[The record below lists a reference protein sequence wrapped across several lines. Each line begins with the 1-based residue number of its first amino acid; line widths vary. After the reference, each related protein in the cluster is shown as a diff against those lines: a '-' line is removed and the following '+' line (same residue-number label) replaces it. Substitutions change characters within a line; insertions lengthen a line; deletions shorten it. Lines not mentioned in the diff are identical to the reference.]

1 MIATEFDGIKRI
13 LKGRYNLFEDNADVF
28 RWYEELKGFDYS
40 VVKEA
45 VNDWIINDGWKPE
58 VVNIVERCKDVI
70 RWNAKIKAAQEPNVK
85 TISCPHC
92 RDSGLIITTS
102 PTGIDQGRP
111 CTFCPKGRQNYP
123 WYFLTQQEK
132 DEYNAKEIKAGRS
145 VPIYHYAPDDFRQ
158 AYLYGESPK
167 K

>member
-70 RWNAKIKAAQEPNVK
+70 CWNAKIKATQEPNVK
-85 TISCPHC
+85 TISCPYC
-92 RDSGLIITTS
+92 RDSGLIITTT

-111 CTFCPKGRQNYP
+111 CTHCVKGRQNYP
-123 WYFLTQQEK
+123 WYFLSDEEK
-132 DEYNAKEIKAGRS
+132 REYNAKEIKAGRS
-145 VPIYHYAPDDFRQ
+145 VPFYHYAPDEFRQ
-158 AYLYGESPK
+158 VYLYGDK
-167 K
+167 AKG